1 MSRALSA
8 PRPTAQALW
17 AGRLPLPGQ
26 LAALGTVLCL
36 YRPGGSELGG
46 WRHAVSAH
54 ACQGVDS
61 EGIRESVCFVDERQH
76 CCWRLYLL
84 PDSDFLAWDRLV
96 SQLPARPEPAN
107 DANVAERL
115 WRRLA
120 MRLGGD
126 PWRMCALR
134 LHATDGGQGV
144 AASLASLSSLGAT
157 TACRIARQE
166 GAEGELW
173 IDDCCCA
180 AAARRAPAHDTGE
193 VPLIR
198 L

>member
-8 PRPTAQALW
+8 LRTPDRYLRPGQ
-17 AGRLPLPGQ
+17 LPSPEQ

-36 YRPGGSELGG
+36 YRPESSELGG
-46 WRHAVSAH
+46 WKHAVSAH
-54 ACQGVDS
+54 ACQGMDS
-61 EGIRESVCFVDERQH
+61 EGIRESLCFADARGR

-96 SQLPARPEPAN
+96 SAYPAAPEPAFEGG
-107 DANVAERL
+107 VAERL

-120 MRLGGD
+120 SRLGSE

-134 LHATDGGQGV
+134 LQVGEGNRL
-144 AASLASLSSLGAT
+144 AASLAPLSALGA
-157 TACRIARQE
+157 AAARHIAHVE

-173 IDDCCCA
+173 TDD
-180 AAARRAPAHDTGE
+180 RGRAPAA
-193 VPLIR
+193 VPLMHFSSLR
-198 L
+198 PS

>member
-8 PRPTAQALW
+8 MRSSDRYLRPAQ
-17 AGRLPLPGQ
+17 LPSPAQ

-36 YRPGGSELGG
+36 YRPESSELGG
-46 WRHAVSAH
+46 WQHAVSAH

-61 EGIRESVCFVDERQH
+61 EGIRESLCFADARGR

-96 SQLPARPEPAN
+96 SAYPARPETAFEGG
-107 DANVAERL
+107 VAERL

-120 MRLGGD
+120 TKLGNET
-126 PWRMCALR
+126 WRMCALR
-134 LHATDGGQGV
+134 LQVGEGNRL
-144 AASLASLSSLGAT
+144 AASLASLSSMGAA
-157 TACRIARQE
+157 TARRIADVE

-173 IDDCCCA
+173 TDTAGFSA
-180 AAARRAPAHDTGE
+180 AAT
-193 VPLIR
+193 PLLHLSSLR
-198 L
+198 PS